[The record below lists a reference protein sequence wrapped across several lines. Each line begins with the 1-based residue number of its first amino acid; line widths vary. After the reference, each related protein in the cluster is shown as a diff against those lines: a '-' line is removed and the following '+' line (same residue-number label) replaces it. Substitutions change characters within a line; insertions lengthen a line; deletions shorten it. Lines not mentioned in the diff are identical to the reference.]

1 MSVPQTPRG
10 HVERH
15 ADADATAQAAA
26 ELFVAQARI
35 AQAQGRAFRVALSG
49 GSTPREY
56 HALLA
61 ASPLREQVDWSRIQF
76 FWGDERCVPPNSP
89 DSNFGMARETLL
101 RHVPVSEA
109 QIHRMRGEDD
119 PAEAARAYEAE
130 VRAVF
135 GAGPGD
141 IPRFDLIFTG
151 MGTNGHTLSL
161 FPYTKALAITDRLVT
176 ENAVRELNT
185 TRITFTTTLANNAAL
200 VACVV
205 VGHDKADPLA
215 EVVEGAY
222 NPDLYPAQLIASTHG
237 ELRYIVD
244 ASAASKLKRS

>member
-1 MSVPQTPRG
+1 MSMPDKPRG
-10 HVERH
+10 VVERH
-15 ADADATAQAAA
+15 ADAAATAQAAA

-35 AQAQGRAFRVALSG
+35 AQAQGRDFRVALSG
-49 GSTPREY
+49 GSTPRDY
-56 HALLA
+56 HKLLA
-61 ASPLREQVDWSRIQF
+61 TSPLREQVYWARIQF
-76 FWGDERCVPPNSP
+76 FWGDERCVPPTSR
-89 DSNFGMARETLL
+89 DSNYGMGRETLL

-135 GAGPGD
+135 GARAD
-141 IPRFDLIFTG
+141 EIPRFDLIYTG

-161 FPYTKALAITDRLVT
+161 FPHTKALTITDRLVT
-176 ENAVRELNT
+176 ENAVPELNT
-185 TRITFTTTLANNAAL
+185 SRITFTTTLTNAAAL

-205 VGHDKADPLA
+205 VGHDKADPMA

-222 NPDLYPAQLIASTHG
+222 NPELYPAQLIAPTNG

-244 ASAASKLKRS
+244 SSAASKLK

>member
-1 MSVPQTPRG
+1 MSAPQTPRG
-10 HVERH
+10 RVERH
-15 ADADATAQAAA
+15 SNADATAQAAA
-26 ELFVAQARI
+26 ELFAAQARI
-35 AQAQGRAFRVALSG
+35 AQAQGRDFRVALSG

-61 ASPLREQVDWSRIQF
+61 ANPLREQVDWSRIQF

-135 GAGPGD
+135 DAAAGD

-161 FPYTKALAITDRLVT
+161 FPYTKALTITDRLVT
-176 ENAVRELNT
+176 ENAVPELNT
-185 TRITFTTTLANNAAL
+185 TRITFTTTLTNNAA
-200 VACVV
+200 
-205 VGHDKADPLA
+205 
-215 EVVEGAY
+215 
-222 NPDLYPAQLIASTHG
+222 
-237 ELRYIVD
+237 
-244 ASAASKLKRS
+244 